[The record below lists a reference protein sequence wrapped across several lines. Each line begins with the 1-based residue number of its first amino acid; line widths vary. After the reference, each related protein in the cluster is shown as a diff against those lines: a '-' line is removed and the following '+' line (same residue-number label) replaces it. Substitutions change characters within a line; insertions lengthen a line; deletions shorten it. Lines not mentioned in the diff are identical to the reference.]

1 VRATELPPPL
11 TSHQPSC
18 HGYWPLDERSF
29 RWAWST
35 IAICQAQGSTKIRVS
50 IHFAEPQT
58 PGQLT
63 SLANP
68 LEPDRRPSTNT
79 RKDAVQIFPE
89 TKQSVLQTIQQGI
102 EVAHSPSKLPSLLKC
117 FECCFCRPRS
127 IHKAINQNWV
137 TSAVEVKTIPEWALR
152 MLGRGGRSEMFERC
166 GCLHTSIRRSCI

>member
-1 VRATELPPPL
+1 M
-11 TSHQPSC
+11 TSRRPIC
-18 HGYWPLDERSF
+18 HGYWPLDEWSF
-29 RWAWST
+29 RRAWST
-35 IAICQAQGSTKIRVS
+35 IAICQAQGSTKIIVS
-50 IHFAEPQT
+50 IHCAEPQT

-68 LEPDRRPSTNT
+68 FEPDRRPSYNT

-89 TKQSVLQTIQQGI
+89 TKQSVSQTIQQGI

-137 TSAVEVKTIPEWALR
+137 TSAVEIKFILEWALKLLR
-152 MLGRGGRSEMFERC
+152 QGAGFEMFEWC
-166 GCLHTSIRRSCI
+166 GYRHTSPRRS